1 MTPIRCSKTNKAN
14 ANSIFFKNKY
24 ISMKYLSLVI
34 LYCPAEIKRYLTAK
48 SNVTVVADVKDHSPI
63 LYIF

>member
-1 MTPIRCSKTNKAN
+1 MTPIPCSKTNKAN

-48 SNVTVVADVKDHSPI
+48 KSM
-63 LYIF
+63 